1 MRNDELLRYSRQII
15 LEQIGGAGQE
25 KLIASSV
32 FIAGAGG
39 LGAPAL
45 YYLAAAGVG
54 RIGVAD
60 WDAVDIS
67 NLQRQIIHFT
77 DDIGKLKSD
86 SAFEKLHKLNPDIK
100 IERFNLQIA
109 AENISDIIK
118 DYDFI
123 IDGVDN
129 FPTKFLI
136 NDAAVFLNKPFSHA
150 GILRFSGQT
159 FTHIPGGAC
168 YRCMFPAPPPSGLVP
183 TCSEAGIIGPVAGV
197 IGSIQALE
205 AIKYITG
212 TGQLLSDRLL
222 TFDALTSEFRAIK
235 IKHARNCPIC
245 GDNPTITE
253 LQDTELPPCDI

>member
-1 MRNDELLRYSRQII
+1 MKNDQLLRYSRQII
-15 LEQIGGAGQE
+15 LEQIGGVGQE
-25 KLIASSV
+25 KLLSSSV
-32 FIAGAGG
+32 FVAGAGG
-39 LGAPAL
+39 LGSPAL

-60 WDAVDIS
+60 WDVVDIT
-67 NLQRQIIHFT
+67 NLQRQIVHFT
-77 DDIGKLKSD
+77 DDVGRMKID
-86 SAFEKLHKLNPDIK
+86 SAIEKLHKLNPDIK
-100 IERFNLQIA
+100 IDRFNLQIDA
-109 AENISDIIK
+109 GNIADTIK
-118 DYDFI
+118 NYDFI

-136 NDAAVFLNKPFSHA
+136 NDAAVFLGKPFSHA

-168 YRCMFPAPPPSGLVP
+168 YRCMFPEPPPTGLVP

-205 AIKYITG
+205 AIKYITK
-212 TGQLLSDRLL
+212 TGSLLSDKLL

-235 IKHARNCPIC
+235 IKHSHSCPVC
-245 GDNPTITE
+245 GDNPTITKLE
-253 LQDTELPPCDI
+253 NIKLPQCDI

>member
-1 MRNDELLRYSRQII
+1 MKRDQLLRYSRQII
-15 LEQIGGAGQE
+15 LEQIGGTGQE
-25 KLIASSV
+25 LLLNSSV
-32 FIAGAGG
+32 FVAGAGG
-39 LGAPAL
+39 LGSPAL

-54 RIGVAD
+54 KIGVAD
-60 WDAVDIS
+60 WDVVDTT

-77 DDIGKLKSD
+77 DDIGRSKID
-86 SAFEKLHKLNPDIK
+86 SAVEKIHKLNPDVSVDK
-100 IERFNLQIA
+100 FNLQIDA
-109 AENISDIIK
+109 GNITDIIK

-136 NDAAVFLNKPFSHA
+136 NDAAVFLGKPFSHA

-168 YRCMFPAPPPSGLVP
+168 YRCMFPEPPPSGLVP

-205 AIKYITG
+205 AIKYITK
-212 TGQLLSDRLL
+212 TGSLLSDRLL
-222 TFDALTSEFRAIK
+222 TFDALLSEFRSIK
-235 IKHARNCPIC
+235 IKRSHNCPVC
-245 GDNPTITE
+245 GDNPTITRLE
-253 LQDTELPPCDI
+253 DIKLPQCDL